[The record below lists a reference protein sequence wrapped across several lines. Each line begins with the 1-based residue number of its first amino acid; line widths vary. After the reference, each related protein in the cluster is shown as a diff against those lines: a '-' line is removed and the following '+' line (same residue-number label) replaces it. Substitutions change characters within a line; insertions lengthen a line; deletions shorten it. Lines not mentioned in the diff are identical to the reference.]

1 MAYSIP
7 YTDETNNGTITVV
20 DNTLNEQTSLKI
32 PGRNYSGYAPAIAEN
47 FLHLLENFAS
57 ATEPPRPTEGQ
68 LWYDSTPGAE
78 QLKVY
83 DGTNWVPAGNLNKAP
98 NQPDVAQAQTGDL
111 WVDTDNQQLYLNSG
125 SGWVLVGPNFSDGLA
140 TGASPTNV
148 LGTDNVERS
157 IILVEV
163 RAQPVAVISS
173 EEFTPKTVIP
183 GFTTIKPGVNL
194 SSRNIAGTG
203 TPKFVGT
210 SEKAEGL
217 IVNNETIQA
226 GNFLRGD
233 TTSTTL
239 FPINVQ
245 NNTGILFGTDAALNI
260 GVEGQAGIIQ
270 HQIEGSNIDVRV
282 RSGGTSRT
290 VLRVDSSQRLGINNE
305 APDEALDVVGNI
317 QTNSNI
323 FVNGVTQSNTLGTGA
338 VVTKGG
344 VGIAKNLNVGG
355 NANFNNLATFANI
368 IPDGNNTRNFGSPN
382 AKWQNAY
389 ATTFIGNLTGNVNG
403 TVSGIAGSADKLTSA
418 TTFRLTG
425 DLTAPDVVFDGQTG
439 GTTKLFDAELSN
451 AVISGKDEVADTNT
465 DDEILIN
472 RTSGT
477 TGLFKVTRRT
487 LLDAVPTNPPGVVLP
502 YAGTTAP
509 AGWLL
514 CDGTEY
520 RISEYSILFDV
531 IQYEFGARP
540 TVTSGFFK
548 VPDFRGRLPL
558 GADNMGGT
566 DANTVQAGYAE
577 GIGLTGGSETQ
588 TIDTSNL
595 PEHEHDLRGNQ
606 GDQFYAIRD
615 VAGVPRDPEAIQY
628 DAPSDTGNG
637 QALPKSGGVISDTSL
652 GQPLNTMNPTLTMNY
667 IIYTGREI

>member
-1 MAYSIP
+1 
-7 YTDETNNGTITVV
+7 
-20 DNTLNEQTSLKI
+20 
-32 PGRNYSGYAPAIAEN
+32 
-47 FLHLLENFAS
+47 
-57 ATEPPRPTEGQ
+57 
-68 LWYDSTPGAE
+68 
-78 QLKVY
+78 
-83 DGTNWVPAGNLNKAP
+83 
-98 NQPDVAQAQTGDL
+98 
-111 WVDTDNQQLYLNSG
+111 
-125 SGWVLVGPNFSDGLA
+125 
-140 TGASPTNV
+140 
-148 LGTDNVERS
+148 
-157 IILVEV
+157 
-163 RAQPVAVISS
+163 
-173 EEFTPKTVIP
+173 
-183 GFTTIKPGVNL
+183 
-194 SSRNIAGTG
+194 
-203 TPKFVGT
+203 
-210 SEKAEGL
+210 
-217 IVNNETIQA
+217 
-226 GNFLRGD
+226 
-233 TTSTTL
+233 
-239 FPINVQ
+239 
-245 NNTGILFGTDAALNI
+245 
-260 GVEGQAGIIQ
+260 
-270 HQIEGSNIDVRV
+270 
-282 RSGGTSRT
+282 
-290 VLRVDSSQRLGINNE
+290 
-305 APDEALDVVGNI
+305 
-317 QTNSNI
+317 
-323 FVNGVTQSNTLGTGA
+323 
-338 VVTKGG
+338 
-344 VGIAKNLNVGG
+344 
-355 NANFNNLATFANI
+355 
-368 IPDGNNTRNFGSPN
+368 
-382 AKWQNAY
+382 
-389 ATTFIGNLTGNVNG
+389 
-403 TVSGIAGSADKLTSA
+403 VSGIAGSADKLTSA

-439 GTTKLFDAELSN
+439 GSTKLFDAELSN

-465 DDEILIN
+465 DDEILLN

-595 PEHEHDLRGNQ
+595 PEHEHDLRGDQ

-652 GQPLNTMNPTLTMNY
+652 GQPLSDTSLGQPLNTMNPTLTMNY
-667 IIYTGREI
+667 IIYTGRVV